1 MNKYEEILYLPHHTS
16 SKRKPMSLE
25 SRSAQFAPFSALT
38 GYEDEIN
45 EIGRLTDEKIE
56 LTEEAKEQ
64 INNQLFW
71 LKNHKEEKFNITYFI
86 KDSKKSGGYYQTSTT
101 KLKKIDSVKQI
112 ITTSSNQKILIDNIV
127 KIELLT
133 YNNFV

>member
-16 SKRKPMSLE
+16 SKRKHMSLE
-25 SRSAQFAPFSALT
+25 NRSAQFAPFSALT
-38 GYEDEIN
+38 GYEDKIN
-45 EIGRLTDEKIE
+45 ETGRLTDEKIE

-101 KLKKIDSVKQI
+101 KLKKIDSIEQI

>member
-25 SRSAQFAPFSALT
+25 NRSAQFAPFSALT

-45 EIGRLTDEKIE
+45 ETGRLTDEKIE

-71 LKNHKEEKFNITYFI
+71 LKNHKEVKFNITYFI
-86 KDSKKSGGYYQTSTT
+86 KDNKKSGGYYQTSTT
-101 KLKKIDSVKQI
+101 KLKKIDIVEQI
-112 ITTSSNQKILIDNIV
+112 ITTGSNQKILIDNIV

>member
-25 SRSAQFAPFSALT
+25 NRSAQFVPFSALT

-45 EIGRLTDEKIE
+45 ETGRLTDEKIE

-101 KLKKIDSVKQI
+101 KLKKIDSVEQI
-112 ITTSSNQKILIDNIV
+112 ITISSNQKILIDNIV

>member
-1 MNKYEEILYLPHHTS
+1 
-16 SKRKPMSLE
+16 MSLE
-25 SRSAQFAPFSALT
+25 NRSAQFAPFSALT

-45 EIGRLTDEKIE
+45 ETGRLTDEKIE

-101 KLKKIDSVKQI
+101 KLKKIDSIEQI

>member
-25 SRSAQFAPFSALT
+25 NRSAQFAPFSALT

-45 EIGRLTDEKIE
+45 ETGRLTDEKIE

-101 KLKKIDSVKQI
+101 KLKKIDSVAQI

>member
-1 MNKYEEILYLPHHTS
+1 MNKYEEILYLSHHTS
-16 SKRKPMSLE
+16 SKRKHMSLE
-25 SRSAQFAPFSALT
+25 NRSAQFAPFSALT

-45 EIGRLTDEKIE
+45 ETGRLTDEKIE

-101 KLKKIDSVKQI
+101 KLKKIDSVAQI